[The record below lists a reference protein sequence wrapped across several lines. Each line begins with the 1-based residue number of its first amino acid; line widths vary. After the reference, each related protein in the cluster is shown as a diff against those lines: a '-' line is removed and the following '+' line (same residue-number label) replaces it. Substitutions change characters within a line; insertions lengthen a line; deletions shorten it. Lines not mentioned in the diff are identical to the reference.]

1 MGVRKVNSAGPPAL
15 GTAPG
20 TLGVV
25 ELPYGVGRE
34 DALGLAG
41 DAADV
46 AMSGGESGG
55 TG

>member
-1 MGVRKVNSAGPPAL
+1 MNSVGPPAL

-20 TLGVV
+20 TFGVV

-41 DAADV
+41 DATDV
-46 AMSGGESGG
+46 VASGGESGG